1 VSYTFA
7 ARERAPVAQ
16 TVTHLQGSAGDVDSA
31 LAAIAEPL
39 LLSAQQAD
47 RARHRI
53 ATPTRA
59 LDARLDMAWY
69 AWPAVPRAGPQR
81 AEEVVAVPKYLWKAS
96 YTTSGV
102 KGVAAEG
109 GSSRREAVGRAVGS
123 VGGTMEAFYFAFG
136 DADVYVIVDLPDN
149 EAATALALVVNSS
162 DAVTVETIPL
172 LTPEEVDAASKKSVE
187 YRAAGG

>member
-1 VSYTFA
+1 MRGLPY
-7 ARERAPVAQ
+7 
-16 TVTHLQGSAGDVDSA
+16 
-31 LAAIAEPL
+31 
-39 LLSAQQAD
+39 
-47 RARHRI
+47 
-53 ATPTRA
+53 
-59 LDARLDMAWY
+59 
-69 AWPAVPRAGPQR
+69 AGPQR
-81 AEEVVAVPKYLWKAS
+81 AEEVVVVPKYLLKAS
-96 YTTSGV
+96 YTTAGV

-109 GSSRREAVGRAVGS
+109 GSARREAVGRAVGS

-162 DAVTVETIPL
+162 DAVTIETVCL